1 MLDLT
6 VLQSFVAVVRTA
18 SVAEAA
24 RRTGYSHAAVSRH
37 IAAVEAWA
45 GLELFQRTARSVR
58 PSVAARILA
67 DRAELLIDEAQQFE
81 NDARSLSR
89 GVSGELRV
97 GYFRAAGT
105 TIVPPALARFSHKR
119 PSAGVTLTE
128 YALTEEVSDALL
140 TGDLDVGFVWGYPEV
155 GVAGLQLTPL
165 FDEALVLMT
174 SIGREELHEDAR
186 DLSRLV
192 GEPFV
197 SAVGHK
203 GAPPIID
210 QMFITEGLPA
220 PIVAHRSPDH
230 AMTRSLVAAGLAVSL
245 LPALGV
251 SDPYPGVRRSIA
263 RDGFRR
269 TWLARPEDARN
280 RLAGAFVDA
289 ACGAAAEYSG
299 FGVTPVRSASRR

>member
-1 MLDLT
+1 VLDLT

-45 GLELFQRTARSVR
+45 GLEL
-58 PSVAARILA
+58 
-67 DRAELLIDEAQQFE
+67 FE

-155 GVAGLQLTPL
+155 GVAGLTLTPL

-186 DLSRLV
+186 DLSRL

-220 PIVAHRSPDH
+220 PVVAHRSPDH

-269 TWLARPEDARN
+269 TWLARPGDARN

-299 FGVTPVRSASRR
+299 FGVTPVRSVSRR

>member
-6 VLQSFVAVVRTA
+6 ALQSFVAVVRTA

-24 RRTGYSHAAVSRH
+24 RRTGYSHTAVSRH

-45 GLELFQRTARSVR
+45 GLELFQRTARTVR

-67 DRAELLIDEAQQFE
+67 DRADLLIDEAKQFE
-81 NDARSLSR
+81 NDARALS
-89 GVSGELRV
+89 GGIIGELRV

-105 TIVPPALARFSHKR
+105 TIVPRALAQFSEQR
-119 PSAGVTLTE
+119 PSAAVVLSE
-128 YALTEEVSDALL
+128 RALTEEVSDALL
-140 TGDLDVGFVWGYPEV
+140 AGDIDVGFVWGYPEV

-174 SIGREELHEDAR
+174 SIERDDLHENAS

-197 SAVGHK
+197 SAIGHK

-210 QMFITEGLPA
+210 SMFIAEGLPA
-220 PIVAHRSPDH
+220 PTVAHRSPDH
-230 AMTRSLVAAGLAVSL
+230 AMTRGLVAAGLAVSL

-263 RDGFRR
+263 RDKFRR
-269 TWLARPEDARN
+269 TWLATLEGVHNP
-280 RLAGAFVDA
+280 LAGAFIDA
-289 ACGAAAEYSG
+289 ACDAAAEYAG
-299 FGVTPVRSASRR
+299 FGVTPMRTSSGR

>member
-6 VLQSFVAVVRTA
+6 ALQSFVAVVRTA

-45 GLELFQRTARSVR
+45 GLELFQRTARTIR

-67 DRAELLIDEAQQFE
+67 DRADLLIDEAQHFE
-81 NDARSLSR
+81 NDARALSS
-89 GVSGELRV
+89 GVIGELRV

-105 TIVPPALARFSHKR
+105 TIVPRALAQFSEQR
-119 PSAGVTLTE
+119 PAAGVVLSE

-140 TGDLDVGFVWGYPEV
+140 AGDIDVGFVWGYPEV
-155 GVAGLQLTPL
+155 GVDGIQLTPL

-174 SIGREELHEDAR
+174 SIERGELHEDAS

-197 SAVGHK
+197 SAIGHK

-210 QMFITEGLPA
+210 SMFIAEGLPA
-220 PIVAHRSPDH
+220 PTVAHRSPDH

-251 SDPYPGVRRSIA
+251 SDPYPGVRRSIT
-263 RDGFRR
+263 REKFRR
-269 TWLARPEDARN
+269 TWLATVADGRN
-280 RLAGAFVDA
+280 PLAGAFIDA
-289 ACGAAAEYSG
+289 ACAAAAEYTG
-299 FGVTPVRSASRR
+299 FGVTPMRSSSRR